1 MNAAGRGGSAS
12 SRSRHGTYFF
22 LSYAH
27 SPPVGDEA
35 RTDTDA
41 WVSVFFRDLSDHVAR
56 YARSASGLD
65 IGFID
70 QQIPL
75 GSDWKA
81 VLAEALGAAEVFVP
95 LYSPGYFSKSWPMG
109 ERESFR
115 ERLVASG
122 VAEPARRV
130 TPVLWIPFPSW
141 EEPAEVGEAL
151 EIGGHST
158 EYAENGMRALCMLAS
173 YRDAYLVVLDRL
185 ARRIVEIA
193 ERNPLG
199 PSRAPNL
206 DEVAN
211 RVRTDTAFV
220 VAVLAPTV
228 TSRPAGRKARGYA
241 DRSRLWQPF
250 GERQAL
256 PVADHAASTAER
268 LGLPTRIAD
277 LDDARELLGRYP
289 AVLLVDPWA
298 LADPAA
304 AAVLRDTLT
313 TLPDWVV
320 PMVVADRDDPQY
332 TARGAGLAD
341 EVMTMLSASGV
352 PRAELVGQVKEFVEV
367 MPALVTEARRQYL
380 KNAPVFPPPGPPP
393 SRRPRL
399 GDSVAAATGEHA
411 APATREEAVPAT
423 REEAVP
429 PMREEDR

>member
-12 SRSRHGTYFF
+12 SRGRHGTYFF

-41 WVSVFFRDLSDHVAR
+41 WVSVFFRDLSKHVSRRAR
-56 YARSASGLD
+56 PASGLD

-70 QQIPL
+70 QQLPL

-81 VLAEALGAAEVFVP
+81 VLAEALGATEVFVP

-115 ERLVASG
+115 ERLIASG
-122 VAEPARRV
+122 VADPARRV

-158 EYAENGMRALCMLAS
+158 EYAENGMRALCMLTS
-173 YRDAYLVVLDRL
+173 YRDAYRTVLDRL
-185 ARRIVEIA
+185 ARRIVDIA
-193 ERNPLG
+193 ERDPLA

-211 RVRTDTAFV
+211 RVRTDAAFV

-228 TSRPAGRKARGYA
+228 ERRPAGRDPRGYA
-241 DRSRLWQPF
+241 DRGRLWQPF

-277 LDDARELLGRYP
+277 LTDDAPELISRYP
-289 AVLLVDPWA
+289 AVLLIDPWTV
-298 LADPAA
+298 ADPAA
-304 AAVLRDTLT
+304 AAVLRDALH

-320 PMVVADRDDPQY
+320 PVVVADRDDPQY
-332 TARGAGLAD
+332 APRGASLAD

-380 KNAPVFPPPGPPP
+380 KNIAVFPPPGPPP
-393 SRRPRL
+393 SDRPRL
-399 GDSVAAATGEHA
+399 GDSVV
-411 APATREEAVPAT
+411 PPTREQ
-423 REEAVP
+423 AVP
-429 PMREEDR
+429 PTREEDR

>member
-1 MNAAGRGGSAS
+1 MSAAAHDGNAS
-12 SRSRHGTYFF
+12 SRTRRGTYFF

-41 WVSVFFRDLSDHVAR
+41 WVSVFFRDLSDQVSQHAR
-56 YARSASGLD
+56 PASRLSV
-65 IGFID
+65 GFID

-115 ERLVASG
+115 ERLAASG
-122 VAEPARRV
+122 VVDPGRRV

-141 EEPAEVGEAL
+141 DSPPEVDEAL
-151 EIGGHST
+151 EIGGHAT

-173 YRDAYLVVLDRL
+173 YRDAYHTVLDRL

-193 ERNPLG
+193 ERSPLG

-211 RVRTDTAFV
+211 RVRAEAAFV
-220 VAVLAPTV
+220 VTVLAPT
-228 TSRPAGRKARGYA
+228 TADRPAGRRPRGYA
-241 DRSRLWQPF
+241 DSSRRWQPF

-268 LGLPTRIAD
+268 LGLPTRVAD
-277 LDDARELLGRYP
+277 LADARELFPRYP
-289 AVLLVDPWA
+289 AVLLIDPWIVA
-298 LADPAA
+298 GPEGAH
-304 AAVLRDTLT
+304 VLRDTLA

-320 PMVVADRDDPQY
+320 PVVVVDRDDPQY
-332 TARGAGLAD
+332 APRGEALAD

-352 PRAELVGQVKEFVEV
+352 PRAELVRQVKEFVEV

-380 KNAPVFPPPGPPP
+380 RNATVFPPSGPPP
-393 SRRPRL
+393 SDRPRL
-399 GDSVAAATGEHA
+399 GDSA
-411 APATREEAVPAT
+411 APPDREA
-423 REEAVP
+423 
-429 PMREEDR
+429 DR